1 VTAALGEPR
10 PLYDERPIALT
21 KPSNGPS
28 RPAASGTGA
37 SWNRNSWGWRVP
49 AAIAG
54 AFVILGIVWGVI
66 ALTADEKVVPP
77 KTYVDAEYGF
87 SFQYPGEWDISKR
100 AGSLATGGASISV
113 VDPKGTKIKKGS
125 VDSATVV
132 AASEG
137 TKAQPEPSDAGVE
150 IALAELKAQFPD
162 AVLAERLHRAVVGG
176 KDGWSWTF
184 TYTQTK
190 VPVRVAFYWLIDGK
204 TAYGVSFKAS
214 QDHWGANEAIFG
226 GILTSFMLS
235 AK

>member
-1 VTAALGEPR
+1 VTAAPGDSQ
-10 PLYDERPIALT
+10 PLYDERPDALT
-21 KPSNGPS
+21 KSS
-28 RPAASGTGA
+28 SGTSKAAGA
-37 SWNRNSWGWRVP
+37 ESGSVWMRNSWGWRVP

-54 AFVILGIVWGVI
+54 AFVILGIVWAVVT
-66 ALTADEKVVPP
+66 LTGDDEAVPP

-87 SFQYPGEWDISKR
+87 SFQYPGEWDITKR
-100 AGSLATGGASISV
+100 AGSIATGGSSISV

-137 TKAQPEPSDAGVE
+137 TTSQPEPTDAGVE
-150 IALAELKAQFPD
+150 EALAELKTQFPD

-184 TYTQTK
+184 TYTQVK
-190 VPVRVAFYWLIDGK
+190 VPVKVSFYWLIDGD

-214 QDHWGANEAIFG
+214 QDHWEADQAIFR
-226 GILTSFMLS
+226 GILTSFTLS
-235 AK
+235 GS